1 METAYALSELKPI
14 AQQIIAQWKHPIL
27 LLEAPMGAGKTTL
40 IKALCAELGVPQVVS
55 SPTFSLVNSYED
67 SNGNA
72 LYHFDLYRLNSLE
85 EALDIGIEEYL
96 ESGNVCFLEW
106 AEKIENHLPLNYD
119 HYILK
124 VLNDNTR
131 RIFSLNG
138 K

>member
-1 METAYALSELKPI
+1 MEYVYNLDNINKASKLVIDNIKTTVVRIDGK
-14 AQQIIAQWKHPIL
+14 
-27 LLEAPMGAGKTTL
+27 MGAGKTK
-40 IKALCAELGVPQVVS
+40 IISNICMQLGVKEVIT
-55 SPTFSLVNSYED
+55 SPTFSLLNTYQS
-67 SNGNA
+67 SNGPI
-72 LYHFDLYRLNSLE
+72 YHFDFYRLQNSN

>member
-1 METAYALSELKPI
+1 MEYVYNLDNINKASKLVIDNIKTTVVRIDGK
-14 AQQIIAQWKHPIL
+14 
-27 LLEAPMGAGKTTL
+27 MGAGKTK
-40 IKALCAELGVPQVVS
+40 IISNICMQLGVKEVIT
-55 SPTFSLVNSYED
+55 SPTFSLINTYQST
-67 SNGNA
+67 NGPI
-72 LYHFDLYRLNSLE
+72 YHFDFYRLQNSN

-131 RIFSLNG
+131 KIFSLTR
-138 K
+138 

>member
-1 METAYALSELKPI
+1 MEYVYNLDNINKASKLVIDNIKTTVVRIDGKI
-14 AQQIIAQWKHPIL
+14 
-27 LLEAPMGAGKTTL
+27 GAGKTK
-40 IKALCAELGVPQVVS
+40 IISNICMQLGVKEVIT
-55 SPTFSLVNSYED
+55 SPTFSLINTYQ
-67 SNGNA
+67 SNNGPI
-72 LYHFDLYRLNSLE
+72 YHFDFYRLQNSN

-131 RIFSLNG
+131 RIFSLER
-138 K
+138 

>member
-1 METAYALSELKPI
+1 MEYVYNLDNINKASKLVIDNIKTTVVRIDGK
-14 AQQIIAQWKHPIL
+14 
-27 LLEAPMGAGKTTL
+27 MGAGKTK
-40 IKALCAELGVPQVVS
+40 IISNICMQLGVKEVIT
-55 SPTFSLVNSYED
+55 SPTFSLINTYQ
-67 SNGNA
+67 SNNGPI
-72 LYHFDLYRLNSLE
+72 YHFDFYRLQNPN

>member
-1 METAYALSELKPI
+1 MEYVYNLDNINKASKLVIDNIKTTVVRIDGK
-14 AQQIIAQWKHPIL
+14 
-27 LLEAPMGAGKTTL
+27 MGAGKTK
-40 IKALCAELGVPQVVS
+40 IISNICMQLGVKEVIT
-55 SPTFSLVNSYED
+55 SPTFSLINTYQS
-67 SNGNA
+67 SNGPI
-72 LYHFDLYRLNSLE
+72 YHFDFYRLQNSN
-85 EALDIGIEEYL
+85 EALDIGVEEYL

>member
-1 METAYALSELKPI
+1 MEYVYNLDNINKASKLVIDNIKTTVVRIDGK
-14 AQQIIAQWKHPIL
+14 
-27 LLEAPMGAGKTTL
+27 MGAGKTK
-40 IKALCAELGVPQVVS
+40 IISNICMQLGVKEVIT
-55 SPTFSLVNSYED
+55 SPTFSLINTYQST
-67 SNGNA
+67 NGPI
-72 LYHFDLYRLNSLE
+72 YHFDFYRLQNPN

-131 RIFSLNG
+131 KIFSL
-138 K
+138 KR

>member
-1 METAYALSELKPI
+1 MEYVYNLDNINKASKLVIDNIKTTVVRIDGK
-14 AQQIIAQWKHPIL
+14 
-27 LLEAPMGAGKTTL
+27 MGAGKTK
-40 IKALCAELGVPQVVS
+40 IISNICMQLGVKEVIT
-55 SPTFSLVNSYED
+55 SPTFSLINTYQST
-67 SNGNA
+67 NGPI
-72 LYHFDLYRLNSLE
+72 YHFDFYRLQNSN

-138 K
+138 

>member
-1 METAYALSELKPI
+1 MEYVYSLDNINKASKLVIDNIKTTVVRIDGK
-14 AQQIIAQWKHPIL
+14 
-27 LLEAPMGAGKTTL
+27 MGAGKTK
-40 IKALCAELGVPQVVS
+40 IISNICMQLGVKEIIT
-55 SPTFSLVNSYED
+55 SPTFSLINTYQST
-67 SNGNA
+67 NGPI
-72 LYHFDLYRLNSLE
+72 YHFDFYRLQNSN

>member
-1 METAYALSELKPI
+1 MEYVYNLDNINKASKLVIDNIKTTVVRIDGK
-14 AQQIIAQWKHPIL
+14 
-27 LLEAPMGAGKTTL
+27 MGAGKTK
-40 IKALCAELGVPQVVS
+40 IISNICMQLGVKEVIT
-55 SPTFSLVNSYED
+55 SPTFSLINTYQSA
-67 SNGNA
+67 NGPI
-72 LYHFDLYRLNSLE
+72 YHFDFYRLQNPN

>member
-1 METAYALSELKPI
+1 MEYTYNLTNINKASKLVIDNIKTTVVRI
-14 AQQIIAQWKHPIL
+14 DGK
-27 LLEAPMGAGKTTL
+27 MGTGKTK
-40 IKALCAELGVPQVVS
+40 IISNICMQLGVKEVIT
-55 SPTFSLVNSYED
+55 SPTFSLINTYQST
-67 SNGNA
+67 NGPI
-72 LYHFDLYRLNSLE
+72 YHFDFYRLQNSN

-96 ESGNVCFLEW
+96 ESGYVCFLEW

>member
-1 METAYALSELKPI
+1 MEYVYNLDNINKASKLVIDNIKTTVVRIDGK
-14 AQQIIAQWKHPIL
+14 
-27 LLEAPMGAGKTTL
+27 MGAGKTK
-40 IKALCAELGVPQVVS
+40 IISNICMQLGVKEVIT
-55 SPTFSLVNSYED
+55 SPTFSLINTYQST
-67 SNGNA
+67 NGPI
-72 LYHFDLYRLNSLE
+72 YHFDFYRLQNPN

>member
-1 METAYALSELKPI
+1 MEYVYTLDNINKASKLVIDNIKTTVVRI
-14 AQQIIAQWKHPIL
+14 DGK
-27 LLEAPMGAGKTTL
+27 MGAGKTK
-40 IKALCAELGVPQVVS
+40 IISNICMQLGVKEVIT
-55 SPTFSLVNSYED
+55 SPTFSLINTYQST
-67 SNGNA
+67 NGPI
-72 LYHFDLYRLNSLE
+72 YHFDFYRLQNSN

-131 RIFSLNG
+131 KIFSLMR
-138 K
+138 

>member
-1 METAYALSELKPI
+1 M
-14 AQQIIAQWKHPIL
+14 Q
-27 LLEAPMGAGKTTL
+27 
-40 IKALCAELGVPQVVS
+40 LGVKEVIT
-55 SPTFSLVNSYED
+55 SPTFSLLNTYQST
-67 SNGNA
+67 NGPI
-72 LYHFDLYRLNSLE
+72 YHFDFYRLQNSN

>member
-1 METAYALSELKPI
+1 MEYVYNLDNINKASKLVIDNIKTTVVRIDGK
-14 AQQIIAQWKHPIL
+14 
-27 LLEAPMGAGKTTL
+27 MGAGKTK
-40 IKALCAELGVPQVVS
+40 IISNICMQLGVKEVIT
-55 SPTFSLVNSYED
+55 SPTFSLINTYQST
-67 SNGNA
+67 NGPI
-72 LYHFDLYRLNSLE
+72 YHFDFYRLQNSN

-131 RIFSLNG
+131 KIFSLNG

>member
-1 METAYALSELKPI
+1 MEYVYTLDNINKASKLVIDNIKTTVVRI
-14 AQQIIAQWKHPIL
+14 DGK
-27 LLEAPMGAGKTTL
+27 MGAGKTK
-40 IKALCAELGVPQVVS
+40 IISNICMQLGVKEVIT
-55 SPTFSLVNSYED
+55 SPTFSLINSYQ
-67 SNGNA
+67 STNGPI
-72 LYHFDLYRLNSLE
+72 YHFDFYRLQNPN

-131 RIFSLNG
+131 KIFSLIR
-138 K
+138 

>member
-1 METAYALSELKPI
+1 MEYVYNLANIKI
-14 AQQIIAQWKHPIL
+14 ASRLVIDNIKTTVVRIDGKI
-27 LLEAPMGAGKTTL
+27 GAGKTK
-40 IKALCAELGVPQVVS
+40 IISNICMQLGVKEVIT
-55 SPTFSLVNSYED
+55 SPTFSLINTYQST
-67 SNGNA
+67 NGPI
-72 LYHFDLYRLNSLE
+72 YHFDFYRLQNSN

>member
-1 METAYALSELKPI
+1 MEYVYDLDNINKASKLVIDNIKTTVVRIDGK
-14 AQQIIAQWKHPIL
+14 
-27 LLEAPMGAGKTTL
+27 MGAGKTK
-40 IKALCAELGVPQVVS
+40 IISNICMQLGVKEVIT
-55 SPTFSLVNSYED
+55 SPTFSLINTYQST
-67 SNGNA
+67 NGPI
-72 LYHFDLYRLNSLE
+72 YHFDFYRLQNSN

>member
-1 METAYALSELKPI
+1 MEYIYNLTNINKASKLVIDNIKTTVVRI
-14 AQQIIAQWKHPIL
+14 DGKI
-27 LLEAPMGAGKTTL
+27 GAGKTK
-40 IKALCAELGVPQVVS
+40 IISNICMQLGVKEVIT
-55 SPTFSLVNSYED
+55 SPTFSLINTYQST
-67 SNGNA
+67 NGPI
-72 LYHFDLYRLNSLE
+72 YHFDFYRLQNSN

-131 RIFSLNG
+131 KIFSLIR
-138 K
+138 

>member
-40 IKALCAELGVPQVVS
+40 IKALCAELGVLQAVS

-96 ESGNVCFLEW
+96 DSGARCMIEW
-106 AEKIENHLPLNYD
+106 PERIRPLLPDAFHQIHIEPLGA
-119 HYILK
+119 
-124 VLNDNTR
+124 NTR
-131 RIFSLNG
+131 KLIFDA
-138 K
+138 

>member
-1 METAYALSELKPI
+1 MEYVYNLDNINKASKLVIDNIKTTVVRIDGK
-14 AQQIIAQWKHPIL
+14 
-27 LLEAPMGAGKTTL
+27 MGAGKTK
-40 IKALCAELGVPQVVS
+40 IISNICMQLGVKEIIT
-55 SPTFSLVNSYED
+55 SPTFSLINTYQST
-67 SNGNA
+67 NGPI
-72 LYHFDLYRLNSLE
+72 YHFDFYRLQNPN

-96 ESGNVCFLEW
+96 ESGNICFLEW

>member
-1 METAYALSELKPI
+1 MEYVYNLDNINKASKLVIDNIKTTVVRIDGK
-14 AQQIIAQWKHPIL
+14 
-27 LLEAPMGAGKTTL
+27 MGAGKTK
-40 IKALCAELGVPQVVS
+40 IISNICMQLGVKEVIT
-55 SPTFSLVNSYED
+55 SPTFSLINIYQST
-67 SNGNA
+67 NGPI
-72 LYHFDLYRLNSLE
+72 YHFDFYRLQNSN

>member
-1 METAYALSELKPI
+1 MEYVYNLDNINKASKLVIDNIKTTVVRIDGK
-14 AQQIIAQWKHPIL
+14 
-27 LLEAPMGAGKTTL
+27 MGAGKTK
-40 IKALCAELGVPQVVS
+40 IISNICMQLGVKEVIT
-55 SPTFSLVNSYED
+55 SPTFSLINTYQST
-67 SNGNA
+67 NGPI
-72 LYHFDLYRLNSLE
+72 YHFDFYRLQNSN

-106 AEKIENHLPLNYD
+106 AEKIEDHLPLNYD

-124 VLNDNTR
+124 VLNNNTR

>member
-1 METAYALSELKPI
+1 MF
-14 AQQIIAQWKHPIL
+14 IIWTNINKASKLVIDNIKTTVVRIDGK
-27 LLEAPMGAGKTTL
+27 MGAGKTK
-40 IKALCAELGVPQVVS
+40 IISNICMQLGVKEVIT
-55 SPTFSLVNSYED
+55 SPTFSLINTYQST
-67 SNGNA
+67 NGPI
-72 LYHFDLYRLNSLE
+72 YHFDFYRLQNSN

-131 RIFSLNG
+131 RIFSL
-138 K
+138 KR

>member
-1 METAYALSELKPI
+1 MEYVYNLDNINKASKLVIDNIKTTVVRIDGK
-14 AQQIIAQWKHPIL
+14 
-27 LLEAPMGAGKTTL
+27 MGAGKTK
-40 IKALCAELGVPQVVS
+40 IISNICMQLGVKEVIT
-55 SPTFSLVNSYED
+55 SPTFSLINTYRST
-67 SNGNA
+67 NGPI
-72 LYHFDLYRLNSLE
+72 YHFDFYRLQNSN

>member
-1 METAYALSELKPI
+1 MEYVYNLANINKASKL
-14 AQQIIAQWKHPIL
+14 IIDNIKTTVVRIDGK
-27 LLEAPMGAGKTTL
+27 MGAGKTK
-40 IKALCAELGVPQVVS
+40 IISNICMQLGVKEVIT
-55 SPTFSLVNSYED
+55 SPTFSLINTYQST
-67 SNGNA
+67 NGPI
-72 LYHFDLYRLNSLE
+72 YHFDFYRLQNSN

-131 RIFSLNG
+131 KIFSLTR
-138 K
+138 